1 MVPVSKTVPQQT
13 QGFASNQLMNQLGF
27 AFIVLAGVFLLV
39 VVSLCLFG
47 VRRIVLRRTWGTVDA
62 SISTAN
68 NRWAMGVCR
77 YQESDLEW
85 VRLLSLSPLPAKT
98 MKRNKI
104 VLLGRREPTETELT
118 RVPPGTVIVMLSY
131 EGQDVLLAMKFAAY
145 AGLSS
150 WLEAGPQ
157 PGSGRWH

>member
-1 MVPVSKTVPQQT
+1 
-13 QGFASNQLMNQLGF
+13 MNELGF
-27 AFIVLAGVFLLV
+27 AFIALAGVFLLV
-39 VVSLCLFG
+39 VISLCLFG
-47 VRRIVLRRTWGTVDA
+47 VRRVVLRRTWGTVDS

-98 MKRNKI
+98 MQRNKI
-104 VLLGRREPTETELT
+104 VLLGRRGPTESELT
-118 RVPPGTVIVMLSY
+118 RVPPGVVVVMLNY
-131 EGQDVLLAMKFAAY
+131 EGKEVLLAMKFAAY

-157 PGSGRWH
+157 PGSGRLP